1 MTTRVTSDVTPDK
14 TPYVTEVT
22 VLFVGRLSRN
32 AVAHKSELEHA
43 DSGRRGV
50 EEFPAELLRFFTQE
64 QGRVLLVRG
73 DPGAGKTLFAVQAL
87 DVLRRYGGDVLYV
100 STRVDTDTIYHNYL
114 SGTTSLARSNILDIS
129 QDPFDADI
137 APAEEIGAD
146 RFDPETFLGWL
157 QAVGDVSHPLTVA
170 FDSWDLVERHLLSQ
184 ARQADS
190 IEAEELVTRMAT
202 LARRHEFRII
212 LIAERAEQTNLDY
225 VVDGV
230 VELRAG
236 HGTGGRPE
244 RTLLF
249 EKLRGVRIANRARPF
264 TLSEETFRVFTPV
277 DLPVSRGAADE
288 SEWTPIP
295 NSKSK
300 FSTGIADLDTMLD
313 GGYNRGSVVH
323 FELGP
328 DLSRDAW
335 SLPCLATA
343 RNFLSHGLGV
353 AVVPLPES
361 SPGLARHNLEPV
373 LSDTEFEA
381 RCDVFETYDHESI
394 TQITDTDDAD
404 PTDTQ
409 GVDLADGSV
418 GGFDYDD
425 YIRRLESLREESTGP
440 LLHIVSMDAAG
451 DSFSDTLSD
460 HATYIAL
467 HNDLSVLVTKPGSGE
482 RRRADRIADAHL
494 RLERRGETVF
504 LYGKNPVTPFLGFDT
519 SAAEGVLNIS
529 LQEMV

>member
-1 MTTRVTSDVTPDK
+1 VTTRVTSDVTPDK
-14 TPYVTEVT
+14 TPYITEVT
-22 VLFVGRLSRN
+22 VLLVGRLSRN
-32 AVAHKSELEHA
+32 AVAHKSKLEHV
-43 DSGRRGV
+43 DSGRRDV
-50 EEFPAELLRFFTQE
+50 EEFPAELLCFFTQE

-73 DPGAGKTLFAVQAL
+73 DPGAGKTLFTVQAL

-100 STRVDTDTIYHNYL
+100 STRVDTDTIYHDYL
-114 SGTTSLARSNILDIS
+114 SGTTSLAGSNILDIS
-129 QDPFDADI
+129 QDPFDDDI

-190 IEAEELVTRMAT
+190 IEAEKLVTRMAT

-225 VVDGV
+225 VV
-230 VELRAG
+230 
-236 HGTGGRPE
+236 
-244 RTLLF
+244 
-249 EKLRGVRIANRARPF
+249 
-264 TLSEETFRVFTPV
+264 
-277 DLPVSRGAADE
+277 
-288 SEWTPIP
+288 
-295 NSKSK
+295 
-300 FSTGIADLDTMLD
+300 D

-373 LSDTEFEA
+373 LSDTDRRLGESGTGKRFLLEKQYDQRLRELTRQRRA
-381 RCDVFETYDHESI
+381 TLEETLADRLAEDSRQLTERPLQSDTAASLGVELDSDAVAQVALSAPPTAESALGSTLDELAETPGVNI
-394 TQITDTDDAD
+394 RFIGPWPPYTFATQITDDANVRPVDSPERGSSTD
-404 PTDTQ
+404 
-409 GVDLADGSV
+409 
-418 GGFDYDD
+418 
-425 YIRRLESLREESTGP
+425 STRCRSECGP
-440 LLHIVSMDAAG
+440 E
-451 DSFSDTLSD
+451 
-460 HATYIAL
+460 ATP
-467 HNDLSVLVTKPGSGE
+467 VQPV
-482 RRRADRIADAHL
+482 
-494 RLERRGETVF
+494 RG
-504 LYGKNPVTPFLGFDT
+504 
-519 SAAEGVLNIS
+519 
-529 LQEMV
+529 Q